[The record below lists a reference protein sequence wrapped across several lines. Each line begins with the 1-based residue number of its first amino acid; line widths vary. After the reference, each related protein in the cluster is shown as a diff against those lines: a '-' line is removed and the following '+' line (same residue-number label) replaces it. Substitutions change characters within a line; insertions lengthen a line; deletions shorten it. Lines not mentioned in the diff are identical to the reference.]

1 MTDFLSALK
10 ADLLDRRLAPLLALA
25 AVALAAA
32 CAYAVLGGGS
42 SASKPTVSPAVSAAN
57 AVAPPA
63 GLAVTQATP
72 EKAVAEV
79 TSGAAAQRR
88 GASRDPF
95 TPLPEAK
102 AAATTTTTTS
112 AASPS
117 AGAGSSSGSSSSS
130 SGEGAKSESTGS
142 SNQKSGGS
150 SPQKP
155 AKPKTVYHVAV
166 LFGVLPAGVT
176 PEGASLTPY
185 ESLKLLSPLPSA
197 QQPLLV
203 FRGVTAGGKSATFT
217 LVSEAILHGSAACL
231 PSASQCQAIDLKPGQ
246 SEQLEYIS
254 PAGEVSVYE
263 LRIVSIVS
271 TKASTGS
278 VKGVLRGE
286 SKAGRELL
294 RRAGLTAIPFLH
306 ASSTAGVLVFSQH
319 GALTARAHTA
329 AQPRHRP

>member
-88 GASRDPF
+88 GGSRDPF

-102 AAATTTTTTS
+102 AAATTTS

-217 LVSEAILHGSAACL
+217 LVSEAILHGGAACL

-329 AQPRHRP
+329 AQPRRRP